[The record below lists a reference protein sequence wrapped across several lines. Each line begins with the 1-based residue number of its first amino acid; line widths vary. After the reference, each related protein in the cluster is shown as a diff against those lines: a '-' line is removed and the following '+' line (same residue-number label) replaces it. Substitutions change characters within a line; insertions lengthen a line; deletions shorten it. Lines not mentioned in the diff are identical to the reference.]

1 MRSPSEIRDDMTSL
15 EAQIAPLRE
24 QLQLKQNEASDI
36 ERRIND
42 DVIKQGQLQNELA
55 QSELVYNHNKEVQ
68 DKLDA
73 TLSLFISFDS
83 IPIYSTIEKDD
94 IFEYNS
100 NIYLTRNDV
109 IKEEA
114 TDPEK
119 DTDNFSRVFQIYKL
133 APDNE

>member
-73 TLSLFISFDS
+73 TLSLFVSFDS

-109 IKEEA
+109 IKEET